1 MGPAAGRRQDDPIFI
16 AHFDQRKIPNKMYRE
31 NYKMYREN
39 YLKKYDADIHQNFDK
54 ISA

>member
-16 AHFDQRKIPNKMYRE
+16 AHFDQRKILN
-31 NYKMYREN
+31 KMYREN
-39 YLKKYDADIHQNFDK
+39 YLKKYDAEIHQNFDK